1 MKIKHNKK
9 RNTAFVYE
17 ALIRELT
24 KAVIREDME
33 RKQMVASV
41 IKEHFS
47 KGSEIKRELEIYQG
61 VVDTKGLEAQTIE
74 KILAEAKID
83 FDKLNQDRIFAE
95 QSKLIST
102 INKSLGVQV
111 YDNFV
116 PNYKDLATVYSIFNT
131 STPAKNRVLLE
142 QKLVSSNAQI
152 SEGNT
157 NSIKEPIDNLV
168 YKSFVQRFND
178 KYHTSLNESQKNL
191 VTKFVTSF
199 VDDGLEL
206 KMFLNEE
213 VGTLKQD
220 LSKFVQNSDD
230 QDTSEKIMKII
241 NVLEEMKDKQV
252 DVGMVETVLKIQ
264 QLKEEI
270 IENVSES

>member
-1 MKIKHNKK
+1 M
-9 RNTAFVYE
+9 
-17 ALIRELT
+17 
-24 KAVIREDME
+24 
-33 RKQMVASV
+33 
-41 IKEHFS
+41 
-47 KGSEIKRELEIYQG
+47 
-61 VVDTKGLEAQTIE
+61 
-74 KILAEAKID
+74 
-83 FDKLNQDRIFAE
+83 
-95 QSKLIST
+95 
-102 INKSLGVQV
+102 
-111 YDNFV
+111 
-116 PNYKDLATVYSIFNT
+116 
-131 STPAKNRVLLE
+131 E

-152 SEGNT
+152 LEGNT

>member
-24 KAVIREDME
+24 KAVIKEDMD

-47 KGSEIKRELEIYQG
+47 KGSELKRELEIYQG
-61 VVDTKGLEAQTIE
+61 VVDTKGLSKEVIERILSEAR
-74 KILAEAKID
+74 ID

-116 PNYKDLATVYSIFNT
+116 PNYKDLATVYSIFNK

-142 QKLVSSNAQI
+142 QKLVDNNTVEANTRSS
-152 SEGNT
+152 
-157 NSIKEPIDNLV
+157 SIKEPIDNLV
-168 YKSFVQRFND
+168 YKSFVKRFND

-199 VDDGLEL
+199 ADDGLEL

-213 VGTLKQD
+213 VGTLKENLKD
-220 LSKFVQNSDD
+220 FIESSEND
-230 QDTSEKIMKII
+230 QLKGQVNKII
-241 NVLEEMKDKQV
+241 GVLDQMKDKQV
-252 DVGMVETVLKIQ
+252 DIGMVETILKVQ
-264 QLKEEI
+264 QLKQEI
-270 IENVSES
+270 FEDVSKS